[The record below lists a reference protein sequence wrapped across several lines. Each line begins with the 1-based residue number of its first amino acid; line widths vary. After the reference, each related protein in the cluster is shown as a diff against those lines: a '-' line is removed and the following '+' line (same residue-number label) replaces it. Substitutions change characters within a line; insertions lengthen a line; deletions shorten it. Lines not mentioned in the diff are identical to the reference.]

1 MSQKGNPFVK
11 DEQQKRIFKML
22 KLNIQTE
29 PYWIELGL
37 GVRVQV
43 HPCNSPIF
51 YAARA
56 FMNKR
61 LQDIGEE
68 YRKRKEIGSSLS
80 DLPDVGNPE
89 IREALAEEYLAR
101 GLARSAIIDWEGI
114 LEADGE
120 DKAPVTPE
128 KIDELMT
135 GFWSIAAS
143 FSQQY
148 TGVRELIEAEKKD
161 LSVDPSGTSE
171 KAQTTA
177 KTAPK
182 RAKNVRSKST
192 RQKV

>member
-1 MSQKGNPFVK
+1 
-11 DEQQKRIFKML
+11 ML

-29 PYWIELGL
+29 PYWLELGL
-37 GVRVQV
+37 GVRVKV
-43 HPCNSPIF
+43 RPCTSPIF

-61 LQDIGEE
+61 LTEIGEE
-68 YRKRKEIGSSLS
+68 YRKRKEIGASVD
-80 DLPDVGNPE
+80 DLPQVDNAE

-101 GLARSAIIDWEGI
+101 GLARAAIVDWEGI
-114 LEADGE
+114 LEADG
-120 DKAPVTPE
+120 DATAPVTPE

-161 LSVDPSGTSE
+161 LSAGRNGTSGTARNTANPAP
-171 KAQTTA
+171 KNARTARTGKTTA
-177 KTAPK
+177 KA
-182 RAKNVRSKST
+182 
-192 RQKV
+192 

>member
-1 MSQKGNPFVK
+1 
-11 DEQQKRIFKML
+11 ML

-68 YRKRKEIGSSLS
+68 YRKRKEIGASL
-80 DLPDVGNPE
+80 DGLPDVENPE

-120 DKAPVTPE
+120 EKAPVTPE

-161 LSVDPSGTSE
+161 LSAVRHGTSGT
-171 KAQTTA
+171 AQTTA

-182 RAKNVRSKST
+182 RARSVRSKKT
-192 RQKV
+192 APKA